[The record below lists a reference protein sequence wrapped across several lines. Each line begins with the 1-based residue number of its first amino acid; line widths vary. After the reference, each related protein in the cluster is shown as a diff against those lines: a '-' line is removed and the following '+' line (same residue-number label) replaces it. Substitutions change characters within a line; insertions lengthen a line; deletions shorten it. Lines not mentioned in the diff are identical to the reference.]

1 LKSPEYY
8 LDNPQTYV
16 KHFFLENYLER
27 VAYNIFSFKRDFV
40 YVDGFSGPWKSKDQA
55 YEDTSFIIA
64 LNKLRNV
71 REGMEQRGKKVKVR
85 CLFIEKEPEI
95 FEKLEEA
102 VNSISDIEIK
112 PLCGSFENLVPE
124 IKSFIGGSISL
135 IFIDPT
141 GWKGY
146 ALEKIRPLLQLR
158 GEVLIN
164 FMTDFFNRFIDHP
177 RPETAR
183 TFDPVFGDPSWY
195 DDFMARVEEGQ
206 PREEAILGVYLDR
219 LRNAGNFKH
228 VTSTKIKKPYADRSY
243 FHLVYGTRSWKGP
256 LEFRA
261 VEKKA
266 APVQEQVRGLAK
278 SRKSLDR
285 RKEKTGMEDLF
296 GVSEQDGVSASPEQE
311 RIQRLKE
318 GQEEFEALL
327 ESSPSIMYEALIGK
341 VSERPL
347 IWKSDVDG
355 WIKEKLSAGAVRI
368 EGMGPRERTPKQGHI
383 IVKLN

>member
-1 LKSPEYY
+1 MKPPEYY
-8 LDNPQTYV
+8 SDNPQTYV

-71 REGMEQRGKKVKVR
+71 REGMEQQGKKVKVR

-112 PLCGSFENLVPE
+112 PLCGSFEDLVSEVIPF
-124 IKSFIGGSISL
+124 IGKSFSL
-135 IFIDPT
+135 VFIDPK

-146 ALEKIRPLLQLR
+146 ALEKISPLLQLR

-164 FMTDFFNRFIDHP
+164 FMTDYFNRFIEHP

-195 DDFMARVEEGQ
+195 DDFMVRVGEGQ

-219 LRNAGNFKH
+219 LRKAGHFKH
-228 VTSTKIKKPYADRSY
+228 VTSTKIKKPYADRSF

-278 SRKSLDR
+278 SKASYER
-285 RKEKTGMEDLF
+285 RKLKTGMDDFF
-296 GVSEQDGVSASPEQE
+296 GSNEQDVDLSSLEHE
-311 RIQRLKE
+311 RIQRLNE
-318 GQEEFEALL
+318 GRKEFELL
-327 ESSPSIMYEALIGK
+327 LKTNTRIKYEDLVGK

-347 IWKSDVDG
+347 VWKSDIDE
-355 WIKEKLSAGAVRI
+355 WIKNKKGAEEVLI
-368 EGMGPRERTPKQGHI
+368 EGMGPREKTPKPGHI
-383 IVKLN
+383 IVRKN